1 MSVACWKL
9 VNVSATGWSTNYIT
23 WYSEALII
31 WPQLILQSHCPS
43 VPKYEGHYRLLNP
56 FSFLSLFFLII
67 VVPDHSCP
75 WFCCC
80 LKYLFHWEVGR
91 THRIW
96 GIRQGIIWGFFYLFK
111 LEANYFTILQWSL
124 PYIDM
129 SQPWVHMCSPSGTP
143 LLLLLLLSHFS
154 RVWLCVTP

>member
-9 VNVSATGWSTNYIT
+9 VNVSATGWSTNSIT
-23 WYSEALII
+23 WYSEAIII
-31 WPQLILQSHCPS
+31 WPRLILQSHCLS

-67 VVPDHSCP
+67 VVPDHSCS

-96 GIRQGIIWGFFYLFK
+96 GIRQGIIWGFFLIYLNWR
-111 LEANYFTILQWSL
+111 LIILQYCSGFCHTL
-124 PYIDM
+124 T
-129 SQPWVHMCSPSGTP
+129 WV
-143 LLLLLLLSHFS
+143 SHGCT
-154 RVWLCVTP
+154 CVPHPEPPRCCCC